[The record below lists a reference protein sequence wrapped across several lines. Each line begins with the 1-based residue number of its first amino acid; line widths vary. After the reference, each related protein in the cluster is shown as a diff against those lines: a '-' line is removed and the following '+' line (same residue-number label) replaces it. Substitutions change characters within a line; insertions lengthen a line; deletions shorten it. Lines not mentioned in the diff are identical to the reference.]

1 MDEASTKGKRIRRS
15 SDQIRS
21 EKIAALEDKIAKKE
35 QELAGLK
42 EQLEELKRPPKL
54 SAAETQALLK
64 EKIQSGALTE
74 EEAYQLGYKG

>member
-21 EKIAALEDKIAKKE
+21 EKIAALEGKIAKKE
-35 QELAGLK
+35 QELSALK

-54 SAAETQALLK
+54 SAAEMQALLK

>member
-21 EKIAALEDKIAKKE
+21 EKISALEDKIAKKE
-35 QELAGLK
+35 QELSALK

-54 SAAETQALLK
+54 SAAEMQALLK